1 MNRETRKLITVF
13 RDFHF
18 LMAVNCAL
26 DPPLRPLS
34 KDISIKELP
43 LLKCEKTVLDGRDCS
58 YREVISPY
66 FRLPL
71 AFYRVVIENG
81 GR

>member
-34 KDISIKELP
+34 YLSLLFPRCECFQKIKHFPEDMQLQAGISNIIIFFGI
-43 LLKCEKTVLDGRDCS
+43 V
-58 YREVISPY
+58 
-66 FRLPL
+66 
-71 AFYRVVIENG
+71 
-81 GR
+81 